1 MDSNRRNYY
10 RILHVQPDA
19 PEAVIR
25 ASYRTIMQRLKAH
38 PDLGGD
44 GEAAA
49 LLNEAR
55 AVLTDPARRAAY
67 DADFRPRY
75 GRGGP
80 ATGGPTTKGSTA
92 GGPGTDGPTA
102 SPTGSPARSA
112 TDGTSGTRG
121 GPTRPRAGTQDA
133 PRIVCAFCRKPD
145 TRALRADTLCTGCGS
160 PLHPTSPLG
169 PDARGRALP
178 RYERNHPALLFTHWP
193 QAQGLPAETRDLSPL
208 GVRLVTTAS
217 LAVGSLIKLD
227 SDVCRA
233 LVRITSAQRDPADGR
248 CIVGGS
254 FVTVLFSQPRGGFV
268 SLRA

>member
-1 MDSNRRNYY
+1 MNAVVVHAQLCFLIGSSVAGVVFEGIVLAHNAHWIAPRRNDVSN
-10 RILHVQPDA
+10 IALWDCDA
-19 PEAVIR
+19 VGSGNSHAFETNLG
-25 ASYRTIMQRLKAH
+25 SGYHAH
-38 PDLGGD
+38 GC
-44 GEAAA
+44 AAC
-49 LLNEAR
+49 E
-55 AVLTDPARRAAY
+55 
-67 DADFRPRY
+67 
-75 GRGGP
+75 G
-80 ATGGPTTKGSTA
+80 
-92 GGPGTDGPTA
+92 
-102 SPTGSPARSA
+102 RSA

-121 GPTRPRAGTQDA
+121 GPTRPRAGTQDG

-178 RYERNHPALLFTHWP
+178 RFERNHPALLFTHWP
-193 QAQGLPAETRDLSPL
+193 QAEGLPAETRDLSPL

-233 LVRITSAQRDPADGR
+233 LVRVTSAQRDPADGR
-248 CIVGGS
+248 CIVGGC

>member
-44 GEAAA
+44 GQAAA

-67 DADFRPRY
+67 DADFRPSY
-75 GRGGP
+75 GRGGAP
-80 ATGGPTTKGSTA
+80 TGGPTTNGPTTR
-92 GGPGTDGPTA
+92 GPGTEG
-102 SPTGSPARSA
+102 PTGSAARSA
-112 TDGTSGTRG
+112 TDGTRG
-121 GPTRPRAGTQDA
+121 GPTRPRAGTQDG